1 MKNVI
6 FLFALLLS
14 FGNTYSQKKKAPQKS
29 ATSVIAKADNLTAEL
44 IKNNFYLF
52 VNNKGAKKDT
62 IFTKTTD
69 AKTIPTECKIAPFT
83 AKGVPLYY
91 ISWVEKNITKTDL
104 KMEEATRINS
114 EIWDVTTKTKLLSNV
129 QGTTKIVEKVFLDKL
144 KNASET
150 QERMR
155 REGYEF
161 ILTKE
166 GDVIMKNKTL
176 ESKLTYDPTNKKFVD
191 AKKKK

>member
-6 FLFALLLS
+6 FLFALLLT
-14 FGNTYSQKKKAPQKS
+14 FGNSYCQKNKAPQNT
-29 ATSVIAKADNLTAEL
+29 ATSVIAKANNLTAEL

-52 VNNKGAKKDT
+52 VNNKGAKRDT
-62 IFTKTTD
+62 ILIKTVD
-69 AKTIPTECKIAPFT
+69 VKNMPTECKITPFT
-83 AKGVPLYY
+83 AKGVPLYF
-91 ISWVEKNITKTDL
+91 ITWVEKNTTKTDL

-114 EIWDVTTKTKLLSNV
+114 EIWDVATKTKLLSNV

-176 ESKLTYDPTNKKFVD
+176 ESKLTYDPTNKKYVD